1 MCIGHSLEPGCGARV
16 SRKSISVVD
25 SFSLPQLLVA
35 VLASWGS
42 QDEGN
47 WNLEYSFLAPSRVH
61 NCKTDREWPIKQLVH
76 FTSSKFRASIKP
88 TTTNRMRDSFDDRPL
103 EVRERH
109 FLERHGLMAQF
120 EKEDAE

>member
-1 MCIGHSLEPGCGARV
+1 MCIDRSLEPGCGARV

-47 WNLEYSFLAPSRVH
+47 WNLKYSFLAPSRVH
-61 NCKTDREWPIKQLVH
+61 KCKTDREWPCASCAGRKPR
-76 FTSSKFRASIKP
+76 SSKRK
-88 TTTNRMRDSFDDRPL
+88 SFLRTL
-103 EVRERH
+103 FVQH
-109 FLERHGLMAQF
+109 CFTL
-120 EKEDAE
+120 